1 MSPMVLSSLAVLSL
15 FATPSDCCL
24 DPEEP
29 FELNISVELAAS
41 KMPRPR
47 EQARLTA
54 RRTVFSYCIEAEFQF
69 QPIAPDDMTLE
80 FLLTL
85 AGDGRIEATKVER
98 VEVDS
103 PRFRDCLD
111 KGLRRFVTFAPP
123 GRRTELRVIV
133 RRTLKPKYRVEPTR

>member
-1 MSPMVLSSLAVLSL
+1 MVLSSLAALSL
-15 FATPSDCCL
+15 FATPSDCC
-24 DPEEP
+24 PEPEAP
-29 FELNISVELAAS
+29 HEMKVSVELANS
-41 KMPRPR
+41 KVPRRR

-54 RRTVFSYCIEAEFQF
+54 RRSVFSYCIEAEFQF
-69 QPIAPDDMTLE
+69 QLAPDDLTLE

-103 PRFRDCLD
+103 PRFRECLD

-133 RRTLKPKYRVEPTR
+133 HRTLKPKFRVAPQP

>member
-1 MSPMVLSSLAVLSL
+1 MVLASLATLSL
-15 FATPSDCCL
+15 LATPSDCC
-24 DPEEP
+24 PEPESP
-29 FELNISVELAAS
+29 HELKVSVELANS
-41 KMPRPR
+41 KMPRRR

-54 RRTVFSYCIEAEFQF
+54 NRSVFSHCIEAELQF
-69 QPIAPDDMTLE
+69 QPLAPDDMTLE

-103 PRFRDCLD
+103 PRFRECLD

-133 RRTLKPKYRVEPTR
+133 RRSLKPKYRVEPTP

>member
-1 MSPMVLSSLAVLSL
+1 MVLSSLAALSL
-15 FATPSDCCL
+15 LATPSDCC
-24 DPEEP
+24 PELESP
-29 FELNISVELAAS
+29 YEMKVSVELANS
-41 KMPRPR
+41 KVPRRR

-54 RRTVFSYCIEAEFQF
+54 NRFVFSYCIEAELQF
-69 QPIAPDDMTLE
+69 QPLAPDDMTLE

-103 PRFRDCLD
+103 PRFRECLD

-133 RRTLKPKYRVEPTR
+133 RRNLKPKFRVAPAP